1 MGVQIR
7 NTRVVQ
13 QKIQKLI
20 SGDDYYLELES
31 TYHRIIRMKLLDVKS
46 GIYIDFDVKNSDKI
60 LNWKSMIMLEYQ
72 NIKKKLPKFTLQIGR
87 KNFLRLKKLKKLPNR
102 HL

>member
-1 MGVQIR
+1 MGV
-7 NTRVVQ
+7 VK

-20 SGDDYYLELES
+20 SGGDYYLELES

-46 GIYIDFDVKNSDKI
+46 GTYIDFDVKNNDKI

-72 NIKKKLPKFTLQIGR
+72 NTKKKLPKFTLHIGR
-87 KNFLRLKKLKKLPNR
+87 KKFLRLKKVKKNFPIDICN
-102 HL
+102 